1 MPLSDFNHSDPYTLG
16 IELELQIINPPAN
29 DLSQDSSLLIDS
41 LKDQVTEGEVKHDIT
56 ESMLEIAT
64 GVCGDIAQAQA
75 QLSSLR
81 QHVLQSASKHHLA
94 ICGGGTH
101 PFQKWQ
107 RQEVCQS
114 ERYNKTLELYGYLM
128 KQATVFGQ
136 HVHVGCENEEDAI
149 YLLHGLSRF
158 VPHVI
163 ALSASSPYIQGADT
177 TYASSRLNIFSAF
190 PDNGPAPFVGD
201 WNEFKW
207 MYQRLESS
215 SIVQSMKDLHWD
227 IRPSPKFGTI
237 EVRVMDTPL
246 TITRA
251 VHIAGFIQA
260 LAHWLLS
267 ERPFVPRSEDYLLYR
282 FNRFQACRFGLEGML
297 TDVRTG
303 EQRTMAEDILPLLD
317 TLAPYAAQLQA
328 SSALEAIEGYV
339 RNNDSDTRRIRQF
352 ITEGG
357 LLTELMREHCEI
369 WATE

>member
-1 MPLSDFNHSDPYTLG
+1 MPLSDFVHSDPYTLG
-16 IELELQIINPPAN
+16 IELELQIVNPPAY
-29 DLSQDSSLLIDS
+29 DLSQDSSLLIAS
-41 LKDQVTEGEVKHDIT
+41 LKDTVTEGEVKHDIT

-64 GVCGDIAQAQA
+64 GVCRDITQAA
-75 QLSSLR
+75 SQLSSLR
-81 QHVLQSASKHHLA
+81 THVLQSANQHHLV

-114 ERYNKTLELYGYLM
+114 ERYNQTLELYGYLM

-136 HVHVGCENEEDAI
+136 HVHIGCENEEDAI

-246 TITRA
+246 SITRA
-251 VHIAGFIQA
+251 VNIAGFLQA
-260 LAHWLLS
+260 LALWLLT
-267 ERPFVPRSEDYLLYR
+267 ERPFVLRSEDYLLNR
-282 FNRFQACRFGLEGML
+282 FNRFQACRFGLQGVL
-297 TDVRTG
+297 TDVRTS
-303 EQRTMAEDILPLLD
+303 EQRTLAEDILPLLD
-317 TLAPYAAQLQA
+317 TLAPYAAQLQG
-328 SSALEAIEGYV
+328 SSTLEAIEGYV
-339 RNNDSDTRRIRQF
+339 RNNDSDTLRIREF
-352 ITEGG
+352 IAGGG
-357 LLTELMREHCEI
+357 LLTELMREHAEI